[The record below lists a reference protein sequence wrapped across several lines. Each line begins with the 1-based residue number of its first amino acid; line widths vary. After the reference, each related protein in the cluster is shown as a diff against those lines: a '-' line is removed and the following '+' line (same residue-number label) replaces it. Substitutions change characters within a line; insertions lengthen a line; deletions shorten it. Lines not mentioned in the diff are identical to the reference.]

1 FRYAAGGFR
10 DFTRIA
16 GSGPDMWHDIF
27 LANRDAV
34 LRTLD
39 TFRADLDVLRDAV
52 DAGDG
57 HHLLNVFARA
67 RAAREHFG
75 RILTLRARG
84 EARSSGVA
92 GVH

>member
-1 FRYAAGGFR
+1 V
-10 DFTRIA
+10 
-16 GSGPDMWHDIF
+16 MWHDIF

-57 HHLLNVFARA
+57 HQLLNVFTRA
-67 RAAREHFG
+67 RAAREHFD

-92 GVH
+92 GVHGAALGKASHRIDGSVDTA